1 MGEFMDPM
9 SPSNMNIDDRHVS
22 IGASFNNND
31 ARLCLFNWNVRLGN
45 ELLTGLGQDELSEGL
60 SPGMRLLFGQSGY
73 PLHPSTSGWGPT
85 IVSIG
90 CRTDSNRL
98 LGEAM
103 KAQSPS
109 VCAGNLSLG
118 PGVSHVPST
127 NVTRLLNLGQR
138 DTHFGQKKDGA
149 SERIAAVFDGGDLR
163 FDLVDRQE
171 SDGDAA

>member
-1 MGEFMDPM
+1 MTGTS
-9 SPSNMNIDDRHVS
+9 SPHGHI
-22 IGASFNNND
+22 
-31 ARLCLFNWNVRLGN
+31 RLRLG
-45 ELLTGLGQDELSEGL
+45 
-60 SPGMRLLFGQSGY
+60 LFLMLNGY

-138 DTHFGQKKDGA
+138 DTHLMLLK
-149 SERIAAVFDGGDLR
+149 GG
-163 FDLVDRQE
+163 
-171 SDGDAA
+171 

>member
-1 MGEFMDPM
+1 
-9 SPSNMNIDDRHVS
+9 
-22 IGASFNNND
+22 
-31 ARLCLFNWNVRLGN
+31 
-45 ELLTGLGQDELSEGL
+45 
-60 SPGMRLLFGQSGY
+60 MRCANFVLSGY

-138 DTHFGQKKDGA
+138 DTHFVLNPIRNDHNQQTQWNRRNAPKSLPHKDKAGNQMQN
-149 SERIAAVFDGGDLR
+149 RDLI
-163 FDLVDRQE
+163 DY
-171 SDGDAA
+171 S